1 MAKRKTISWPAI
13 LGIFVLLAIMAIM
26 VGPFEAW
33 EVMERAK
40 KLQTANGAR
49 ALKQAVEAIESEYLV
64 PPKVGKLDFP
74 VDSPEGRQI
83 LTILL
88 GNEDVGDSMQNKKQI
103 PFLNTKVNKNR
114 NKGGLVYANGGVSRI
129 PDGLY
134 DAWGN
139 PFRVILRP
147 PGSSRL
153 TFLHAGKTVTLDD
166 TVAVISNGP
175 DGKEGGGDDIT
186 TW

>member
-1 MAKRKTISWPAI
+1 MSISK
-13 LGIFVLLAIMAIM
+13 
-26 VGPFEAW
+26 
-33 EVMERAK
+33 AK
-40 KLQTANGAR
+40 KLQTANDAR
-49 ALKQAVEAIESEYLV
+49 ALKQALAAFESEYLV
-64 PPKVGKLDFP
+64 LPNVGKFDFRA
-74 VDSPEGRQI
+74 DSPEGRQL

-88 GNEDVGDSMQNKKQI
+88 GQEEVGDSMQNKKQI
-103 PFLNTKVNKNR
+103 AFFNAKVNKNK

-129 PDGLY
+129 LDGLY

-153 TFLHAGKTVTLDD
+153 TFLHVGKTVTLND
-166 TVAVISNGP
+166 TVAVVSNAP